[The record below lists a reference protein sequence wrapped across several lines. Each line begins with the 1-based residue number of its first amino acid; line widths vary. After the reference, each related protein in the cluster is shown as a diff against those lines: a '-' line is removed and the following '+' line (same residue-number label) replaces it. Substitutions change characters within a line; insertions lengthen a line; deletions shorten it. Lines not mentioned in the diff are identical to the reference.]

1 MQFFSEVL
9 RTFLAANKY
18 ALLATI
24 MRKRFAGR
32 EEPGSDSGEED
43 SRGHIHHIAMTVVAG
58 DVGPPALHTP
68 TASHSLPLTLYFWDC
83 TSCPRPEIINM
94 FSFGL

>member
-9 RTFLAANKY
+9 RTFLATNKC

-32 EEPGSDSGEED
+32 EEPGSDSGED
-43 SRGHIHHIAMTVVAG
+43 DCRGHIHHIAMTVVAG

-68 TASHSLPLTLYFWDC
+68 TASHSLTIPP
-83 TSCPRPEIINM
+83 SRSP
-94 FSFGL
+94 